1 MLNQRGCKKSIP
13 FFTASLGMKNVT
25 ITEDTKMKKILAII
39 ITIVFSLSCV
49 SVYAQ
54 DSIAVLLDGQA
65 LSFDVEPQIINS
77 RTMVPMRAIFT
88 ALGAN
93 VDWIEEHRLI
103 LASKNTSLIAMMI
116 DSPIMH
122 IGNLETGEQRVTE
135 LDSPPVIVDSRTLV
149 PVRAISD
156 ALGVEVGWDEA
167 TRSVIL
173 STGQQNI
180 NEEINAHEK

>member
-1 MLNQRGCKKSIP
+1 
-13 FFTASLGMKNVT
+13 
-25 ITEDTKMKKILAII
+25 MKKIFAII
-39 ITIVFSLSCV
+39 IAMTLAFSCA

-54 DSIAVLLDGQA
+54 DYIAVLLDGQA

-93 VDWIEEHRLI
+93 VDWVEEHRLI
-103 LASKNTSLIAMMI
+103 IASKNSSIITMMI
-116 DSPIMH
+116 DQPIMH
-122 IGNLETGEQRVTE
+122 IGNLETEEQRIIE

-156 ALGVEVGWDEA
+156 ALGVGVDWNEE
-167 TRSVIL
+167 TRTVIL
-173 STGQQNI
+173 STQQQII
-180 NEEINAHEK
+180 NEENTAHEK

>member
-1 MLNQRGCKKSIP
+1 
-13 FFTASLGMKNVT
+13 
-25 ITEDTKMKKILAII
+25 MKKILAII
-39 ITIVFSLSCV
+39 IVMSLMLSCI
-49 SVYAQ
+49 SVCAQ
-54 DSIAVLLDGQA
+54 DSITVLLDGQA
-65 LSFDVEPQIINS
+65 LSFDVQPQIINS

-93 VDWIEEHRLI
+93 VDWVEEHRLI
-103 LASKNTSLIAMMI
+103 IASKKTSIVTMMI

-122 IGNLETGEQRVTE
+122 IGNLETGEQRVIE

-173 STGQQNI
+173 TTGQQII
-180 NEEINAHEK
+180 NGEADANEK

>member
-1 MLNQRGCKKSIP
+1 
-13 FFTASLGMKNVT
+13 
-25 ITEDTKMKKILAII
+25 MKKTLAILVA
-39 ITIVFSLSCV
+39 IVLTLSYV

-54 DSIAVLLDGQA
+54 ESIAVLLDGQA
-65 LSFDVEPQIINS
+65 ISFDVEPQIINS

-93 VDWIEEHRLI
+93 VDWVEEHRLI
-103 LASKNTSLIAMMI
+103 IASKNTNIITMMI
-116 DSPIMH
+116 DMPIMH
-122 IGNLETGEQRVTE
+122 IGNLETGEQKTID

-156 ALGVEVGWDEA
+156 ALGVEVDWDQE
-167 TRSVIL
+167 TRTVIL
-173 STGQQNI
+173 SSGQQNV

>member
-1 MLNQRGCKKSIP
+1 
-13 FFTASLGMKNVT
+13 
-25 ITEDTKMKKILAII
+25 MKKILAII
-39 ITIVFSLSCV
+39 IVMSLMLSCI
-49 SVYAQ
+49 SVCAQ
-54 DSIAVLLDGQA
+54 DSITVLLDGQA
-65 LSFDVEPQIINS
+65 LSFDVQPQIINS

-93 VDWIEEHRLI
+93 VDWVEEHRLI
-103 LASKNTSLIAMMI
+103 IASKKTSIVTMMI

-122 IGNLETGEQRVTE
+122 IGNLETGEQRVIE

-167 TRSVIL
+167 ARSVIL
-173 STGQQNI
+173 STGQQII
-180 NEEINAHEK
+180 NGEADANEK

>member
-1 MLNQRGCKKSIP
+1 
-13 FFTASLGMKNVT
+13 
-25 ITEDTKMKKILAII
+25 MKKILAII
-39 ITIVFSLSCV
+39 IVMSLMLSCI
-49 SVYAQ
+49 SVCAQ
-54 DSIAVLLDGQA
+54 DSITVLLDGQA

-93 VDWIEEHRLI
+93 VDWVEEHRLI
-103 LASKNTSLIAMMI
+103 IASKNTSIITMMI
-116 DSPIMH
+116 DMPIMH
-122 IGNLETGEQRVTE
+122 IGNLETGEQKTID

-167 TRSVIL
+167 TRTVIL
-173 STGQQNI
+173 NTPKQII
-180 NEEINAHEK
+180 NEETNAHEK

>member
-1 MLNQRGCKKSIP
+1 
-13 FFTASLGMKNVT
+13 
-25 ITEDTKMKKILAII
+25 MKKILAII
-39 ITIVFSLSCV
+39 IVMSLMLSCI
-49 SVYAQ
+49 SVCAQ
-54 DSIAVLLDGQA
+54 DSITVLLDGQA
-65 LSFDVEPQIINS
+65 LSFDVQPQIINS

-93 VDWIEEHRLI
+93 VDWVEEHRLI
-103 LASKNTSLIAMMI
+103 IASKKTSIVTMMI

-122 IGNLETGEQRVTE
+122 IGNLETGEQRVIE

-167 TRSVIL
+167 ARSVIL
-173 STGQQNI
+173 STGQQII
-180 NEEINAHEK
+180 NGEPDANEK

>member
-1 MLNQRGCKKSIP
+1 
-13 FFTASLGMKNVT
+13 
-25 ITEDTKMKKILAII
+25 MKKILAII
-39 ITIVFSLSCV
+39 ITIVLSLSCV

-54 DSIAVLLDGQA
+54 DTIAVLLDGQP

-88 ALGAN
+88 ALGAS
-93 VDWIEEHRLI
+93 VDWVEEHRLI
-103 LASKNTSLIAMMI
+103 IASKNTNLITMMI
-116 DSPIMH
+116 DQPVMH
-122 IGNLETGEQRVTE
+122 IGDLETGEQRVTQ

-156 ALGVEVGWDEA
+156 ALGVKVDWDEA

-173 STGQQNI
+173 STGQQII
-180 NEEINAHEK
+180 NGEDNANEK